1 MKIQTYKLPWMRYL
15 IPTVVMHNSKDRKL
29 SVYLS
34 GSGTYLFRMAGK
46 IRKSK
51 VEARPDVF
59 LKLLQQRFPGKEI
72 VKEHRFHPVRMWRFD
87 YAIPALKIAVEVDG
101 AVWTGGRHNRAAGYI
116 ADMEKLNTAA
126 SMGWLVL
133 RFTTDD
139 RFYMTTFNLIETT
152 IKERE
157 NENNR
162 DV

>member
-1 MKIQTYKLPWMRYL
+1 
-15 IPTVVMHNSKDRKL
+15 
-29 SVYLS
+29 
-34 GSGTYLFRMAGK
+34 MAGK

-72 VKEHRFHPVRMWRFD
+72 VKEHRFHPVRRWRFD
-87 YAIPALKIAVEVDG
+87 YAIPSLKIAIEIDG
-101 AVWTGGRHNRAAGYI
+101 AVWAAGGGRHNRAAGYI

-139 RFYMTTFNLIETT
+139 RLYMTTFNLIETT

-157 NENNR
+157 KGHEDNR